1 MRGLAWST
9 EVTEWPGLRFPAKR
23 IRAADARLL
32 LPWAVPHYPRD
43 IRLAPVPRTDRNGFE
58 VDPNAG
64 AVGAITVTVHHFR
77 ALVAVVGDFTI
88 DDRQGWRKDW
98 RKAMQHAFVERG
110 SLVVADLA
118 HACLWAFGS
127 RARCGP
133 SLALAVGATH

>member
-23 IRAADARLL
+23 IRAAQARLL

-77 ALVAVVGDFTI
+77 ALVAVVRDFTI
-88 DDRQGWRKDW
+88 DDRHGRRKDFSP
-98 RKAMQHAFVERG
+98 AFFAFVERG

-118 HACLWAFGS
+118 HARLWAFGS

>member
-77 ALVAVVGDFTI
+77 ALVAVVRDFTI
-88 DDRQGWRKDW
+88 DDRHGWRKDFP
-98 RKAMQHAFVERG
+98 RLVDVERG

-118 HACLWAFGS
+118 HARLWAFGS